1 MDPKGPDA
9 AMRLHGLQTLERPNP
24 VKILTLFCVDIV
36 SGCLYT
42 YKIRLVMELLRA
54 PIFYKSIFG
63 AQLWYIPSDEGL
75 LLGEFSEV
83 KLDKRS

>member
-1 MDPKGPDA
+1 MGIPKEKKNGE
-9 AMRLHGLQTLERPNP
+9 T
-24 VKILTLFCVDIV
+24 
-36 SGCLYT
+36 
-42 YKIRLVMELLRA
+42 

-63 AQLWYIPSDEGL
+63 AQLWYIPSVEGL